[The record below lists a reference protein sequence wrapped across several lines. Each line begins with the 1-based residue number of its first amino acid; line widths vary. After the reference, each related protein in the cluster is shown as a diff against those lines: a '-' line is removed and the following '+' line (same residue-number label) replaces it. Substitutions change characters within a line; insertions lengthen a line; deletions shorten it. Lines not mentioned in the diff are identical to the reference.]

1 MVPSPPNICT
11 IRGYWCNS
19 AVRLAKPLK
28 TPLGS
33 RITILTVCV
42 DVHYS
47 VQGGEIFLHG
57 VEPTKSE
64 EAGLQAC
71 NVASPRTGEAFR
83 AIRVYPESELVKA
96 VQDDLSAV
104 PSHLGRLMLGRWRE
118 VNPDAKMPYL
128 AEPFK
133 VSVCLSPPADRM
145 DIGPREGCG
154 QVDLLTRIE
163 SGQLV
168 CPTCLRAIRAQ

>member
-1 MVPSPPNICT
+1 MPPPPNICT

-19 AVRLAKPLK
+19 AVRLAKPLR

-47 VQGGEIFLHG
+47 VQGGEIVLHG
-57 VEPTKSE
+57 VELTRS
-64 EAGLQAC
+64 AGNGLEAC

-83 AIRVYPESELVKA
+83 AIRVYPESELIKA

-104 PSHLGRLMLGRWRE
+104 PSHLGRLMLGKWRE
-118 VNPDAKMPYL
+118 ANPDAKMPYL

-133 VSVCLSPPADRM
+133 VSVSLLSPADRM
-145 DIGPREGCG
+145 DIGPCEGCG
-154 QVDLLTRIE
+154 RIDLLTKIE

-168 CPTCLRAIRAQ
+168 CPSCMQGISAK

>member
-1 MVPSPPNICT
+1 MPPPPNICT
-11 IRGYWCNS
+11 LRGYWCNS
-19 AVRLAKPLK
+19 AVRLAKPLR

-47 VQGGEIFLHG
+47 VQAGEIFLHC
-57 VEPTKSE
+57 VELTKSE
-64 EAGLQAC
+64 GAGLEAC

-96 VQDDLSAV
+96 VKDDLSAV
-104 PSHLGRLMLGRWRE
+104 PSHLGRLMLGKWRE
-118 VNPDAKMPYL
+118 ANPDANIPYL

-133 VSVCLSPPADRM
+133 VSVSLLSPADRM
-145 DIGPREGCG
+145 DIGPCEGCG
-154 QVDLLTRIE
+154 QIDLLTRIE
-163 SGQLV
+163 SGQVV
-168 CPTCLRAIRAQ
+168 CQSCLRGIRAE